1 LRVKEAEVIKSI
13 KIRENIKVTSTAL
26 TNFARQI
33 LLESVPEIH
42 VGEAIDVV
50 DEPSDDPKVS
60 IKSHTFECKSP
71 AYPGWYWAVTVV
83 DIGEQHEKTVSEIN
97 LLPGSQALVP
107 SAWKPWASRVQA
119 GDLGVG
125 DILPTEEND
134 PRLTAGFTGLDELD
148 ADFNQLHPNQWEL
161 GIGREQ
167 ILSAQGLDLAVDRWY
182 SGDNGPRSAMAK
194 SAPANCSTCGFLI
207 PIGGSLGQAF
217 GVCANEFGAAD
228 GQIVAINFGCGAH
241 SSVRSEIRDLVPVV
255 GLVVDDI
262 SDDLAQATDLSF
274 GEAVNENVGD
284 KDSFD
289 HNSYSGLVQI
299 DSEQEFQHVAIIDA
313 IEALSEEI

>member
-1 LRVKEAEVIKSI
+1 
-13 KIRENIKVTSTAL
+13 VTSTAL
-26 TNFARQI
+26 THFAKQI
-33 LLESVPEIH
+33 LLESVPEMH

-83 DIGEQHEKTVSEIN
+83 EIDEQPEKTVSEIN

-134 PRLTAGFTGLDELD
+134 PRLTAGFTGLDELE
-148 ADFNQLHPNQWEL
+148 AELKQLHPNQWEL
-161 GIGREQ
+161 GLGREQ
-167 ILSAQGLDLAVDRWY
+167 ILSSQGLDLAVDRWY

-241 SSVRSEIRDLVPVV
+241 SSVRSETLELVPVV
-255 GLVVDDI
+255 GLVVDDV

-274 GEAVNENVGD
+274 GDAVVENAED
-284 KDSFD
+284 QDTFD
-289 HNSYSGLVQI
+289 QHSDADLAQI
-299 DSEQEFQHVAIIDA
+299 DAEQEFQDAAIIDA
-313 IEALSEEI
+313 IEALGEEI